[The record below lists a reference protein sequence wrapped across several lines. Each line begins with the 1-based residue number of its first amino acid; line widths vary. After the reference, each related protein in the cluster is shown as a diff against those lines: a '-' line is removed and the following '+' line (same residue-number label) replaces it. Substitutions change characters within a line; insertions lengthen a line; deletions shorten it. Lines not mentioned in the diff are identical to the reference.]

1 MPANKNRIFHESKTT
16 IANAACRTLNAT
28 PVVVIPAPGIGKAIA
43 DVWIHAKYIYATAA
57 FDAVGA
63 NDDLSFKF
71 TDGSGAKV
79 CGDIETVGWVDQTS
93 SAWRCTGPVVT
104 TMTPVENAPVVAHVL
119 TGEWYSAAGGGSL
132 VISATYRIVD
142 LME

>member
-1 MPANKNRIFHESKTT
+1 MSALNRVYHESKVT

-28 PVVVIPAPGIGKAIA
+28 PVQVIPAPGAGRAIC

-63 NDDLSFKF
+63 GDDLAFKF
-71 TDGSGAKV
+71 TDASGAKV

-93 SAWRCTGPVVT
+93 SAWRSTGPVVT
-104 TMTPVENAPVVAHVL
+104 TSTPVANAAVVAHVL
-119 TGEWYSAAGGGSL
+119 AGEWYGAAGGGYL
-132 VISATYRIVD
+132 VIRATYRIVE
-142 LME
+142 LTE